1 MELIDENPKKRI
13 KKMVKEVIRYGA
25 GGAPYQ
31 GNVGPHSTEAPVP
44 IPEKTPE
51 PVKVEV
57 KIEEDDTPLTDAQV
71 VKKATGGKVK

>member
-1 MELIDENPKKRI
+1 MAE
-13 KKMVKEVIRYGA
+13 EVIRYGA

-31 GNVGPHSTEAPVP
+31 GKVGQHSTEAPPVP
-44 IPEKTPE
+44 ETTPE
-51 PVKVEV
+51 PVVKVTV

>member
-1 MELIDENPKKRI
+1 MAE
-13 KKMVKEVIRYGA
+13 EVIRYGA

-31 GNVGPHSTEAPVP
+31 GKVGPHSTEALVP
-44 IPEKTPE
+44 IPETTPE
-51 PVKVEV
+51 PVVKVTV